1 MPVEATSL
9 QALTRRQQRVWASG
23 DFSVVGALVHPV
35 AERLVENAEL
45 RAGWRVLD
53 VATGS
58 GNAAIAAARHGAEV
72 VGLDYVPALLERGR
86 IRAAAEG
93 LPVSFVEGDAQA
105 LPFANDEFDA
115 AISVYGA
122 MFAPD
127 QRRAASELARV
138 TRAGGTVAL
147 ASWTPESFIGRIFD
161 VVSRFVP
168 PASGAPVPFVW
179 GTEHGL
185 HELFGSRIT
194 NLRARRRTFTMRF
207 TSPERFVEFFR
218 TWYGPT
224 LQAFDSTPES
234 HRAELHR
241 QLADLARDADVLND
255 RASIAIPAVYLEA
268 IADVR

>member
-1 MPVEATSL
+1 MTVETIDFE
-9 QALTRRQQRVWASG
+9 ALTRRQQRVWASG
-23 DFSVVGALVHPV
+23 DFSVVGAVVHPV
-35 AERLVENAEL
+35 AERLAENAEL

-86 IRAAAEG
+86 MRAAAEG

-105 LPFANDEFDA
+105 LPFADDEFDA

-127 QRRAASELARV
+127 QRLAASELARV

-147 ASWTPESFIGRIFD
+147 ASWTPDSFIGRIFD

-168 PASGAPVPFVW
+168 PAPSVPMPFVW
-179 GTEHGL
+179 GTEEGL
-185 HELFGSRIT
+185 HNLFGRHIT
-194 NLRARRRTFTMRF
+194 DLRTRQQTFTMRF

-224 LQAFDSTPES
+224 LRAFESTPES
-234 HRAELHR
+234 DRPELHR
-241 QLADLARDADVLND
+241 QLADLARDADVLKD
-255 RASIAIPAVYLEA
+255 GASIAIPAVYLEA
-268 IADVR
+268 IATVR